1 MKKSGFTLS
10 EVLMT
15 LAIFGV
21 IVAITVPMFSQAQKN
36 HEYKTGYKKALST
49 TNQAIKQHYAF
60 EGMTVQDYISAEDL
74 VENLF
79 KERMNTINGDSSF
92 TNEECSSYGDSAVFT
107 TADGMIFCVSNF
119 ATNEDDSINST
130 CDIYDKH
137 PCTEIEG
144 PNLWIDVNGERK
156 PNKLTMSPNHPKDI
170 FQAQIYAHKIL
181 PYGEAETEI
190 IYGSDDKDT
199 SSKSKDNEDSEKQQ
213 GQDFLDKNE
222 GENNSQNQENNKPD
236 YNTDKNG
243 ESDNSGNNFENDEN
257 VNKPNPNYSED
268 PSSPDEN
275 NENDENYENNEDDEN
290 INNEDNN
297 EEDIPDENNPYYD
310 QWDSRK
316 WPSWLEFLRW
326 ILQQI
331 AKALTP

>member
-15 LAIFGV
+15 LAILG
-21 IVAITVPMFSQAQKN
+21 IVAAITLPVLSQNRKN

-49 TNQAIKQHYAF
+49 TNQALKQHYAF
-60 EGMTVQDYISAEDL
+60 EGMTVQDYVSAEDL
-74 VENLF
+74 VNYLF
-79 KERMNTINGDSSF
+79 KERMNTIDVNSSF

-119 ATNEDDSINST
+119 ATDLSNTTDST

-156 PNKLTMSPNHPKDI
+156 PNKLTLFPKYPKDI
-170 FQAQIYAHKIL
+170 FQAQIYANKIV

-190 IYGSDDKDT
+190 IYGSDNEDT
-199 SSKSKDNEDSEKQQ
+199 SSHRKNDENSEKQNNH
-213 GQDFLDKNE
+213 DFLDKNN
-222 GENNSQNQENNKPD
+222 GGSNSQNQENNQPD
-236 YNTDKNG
+236 YNTDQNN
-243 ESDNSGNNFENDEN
+243 ENDNSGNNSENDEN
-257 VNKPNPNYSED
+257 NNNQNPNYPEN
-268 PSSPDEN
+268 PALPDEN
-275 NENDENYENNEDDEN
+275 EEDEN
-290 INNEDNN
+290 IDNENNNG
-297 EEDIPDENNPYYD
+297 EDIPDENNPYYD
-310 QWDSRK
+310 QWDPNR

-326 ILQQI
+326 ILQQL
-331 AKALTP
+331 AKALMP